1 MVNALFF
8 DLSDTLQD
16 FDWQVQWRLFIPI
29 VEKELKLK
37 IEPESFRQKY
47 QQCYESYRLGWLS
60 NDTEFFELLFRQLGF
75 NASKKQVSR
84 IAKKHLQIRAK
95 FTKLPKDY
103 KKTLKELRKS
113 FKLAVVSSGVAPWG
127 YYDFKSIF
135 GFDFKKDFDAV
146 FFSSEKG
153 FLKESG
159 ELFKL
164 ALKKFSLK
172 PSQAAFVG
180 NSYCDDALLAKS
192 FGLKAVFLNRKR
204 EPKGKA
210 DLEIKELRGLLEIK
224 EKLKSL

>member
-1 MVNALFF
+1 MVKALFF
-8 DLSDTLQD
+8 DLTDTLQD
-16 FDWQVQWRLFIPI
+16 FDWQIQWKLFIPI
-29 VEKELKLK
+29 VEKEFNLK
-37 IEPESFRQKY
+37 IEPENFRQKY
-47 QQCYESYRLGWLS
+47 QQVYESYRLGWLK
-60 NDTEFFELLFRQLGF
+60 NDAEFFKLLFRQLGF
-75 NASKKQVSR
+75 NASKAQISR
-84 IAKKHLQIRAK
+84 MAKKHLEIRK
-95 FTKLPKDY
+95 QFTKLPKDY
-103 KKTLKELRKS
+103 KKTLNELRKS
-113 FKLAVVSSGVAPWG
+113 FKLVVVSSGVAPWG

-164 ALKKFSLK
+164 ALKKFKLR

-180 NSYCDDALLAKS
+180 NSYCDDILLAKS
-192 FGLKAVFLNRKR
+192 FGLKAVFLNKKA

-210 DLEIKELRGLLEIK
+210 DFEVKELRGLLEIN